1 MRAPTGVGNNLCVV
15 PRGFSRANTVR
26 PYGVTYLQTERR
38 KKVHDC
44 LCVVHFFIQDK
55 ISALEKRTAA
65 MDGTPFYI
73 SVGIYTNRADTTFL
87 SAFDAGLHFRIAQGG
102 YKDTKKVLFGLT

>member
-1 MRAPTGVGNNLCVV
+1 
-15 PRGFSRANTVR
+15 
-26 PYGVTYLQTERR
+26 
-38 KKVHDC
+38 
-44 LCVVHFFIQDK
+44 
-55 ISALEKRTAA
+55 